1 MLGKALRIAGIII
14 CSALI
19 ASCNIVSRW
28 QKQEI
33 TITAIDDKMP
43 GKTRCLLKNE
53 EGVWKVMPNTKALI
67 LRDENALEVQCLNT
81 TQVGKELVQ
90 TNFDKGDLVFGLLF
104 FCVMCPLE
112 MYYNTWYWYA
122 PFVTVLMKD
131 KKDMEFIDPLL
142 QPGNSKK

>member
-33 TITAIDDKMP
+33 TITAIDDKLP

-67 LRDENALEVQCLNT
+67 LRDENALEVQCVNT
-81 TQVGKELVQ
+81 TQFGKERDGRV
-90 TNFDKGDLVFGLLF
+90 
-104 FCVMCPLE
+104 
-112 MYYNTWYWYA
+112 A
-122 PFVTVLMKD
+122 A
-131 KKDMEFIDPLL
+131 
-142 QPGNSKK
+142 

>member
-1 MLGKALRIAGIII
+1 MLIVDAQVHFWATPPSPGWRNTPHLQQPSYTPADLLPEMDKAGVDA
-14 CSALI
+14 AL
-19 ASCNIVSRW
+19 
-28 QKQEI
+28 
-33 TITAIDDKMP
+33 
-43 GKTRCLLKNE
+43 
-53 EGVWKVMPNTKALI
+53 
-67 LRDENALEVQCLNT
+67 
-81 TQVGKELVQ
+81 LVP

-131 KKDMEFIDPLL
+131 RRDMEFIDPLL